1 MPLREPGLVS
11 LLRAEPGGRCGRPG
25 AASAGDRRWFPSA
38 SAPSAARRT
47 LSFIGLSFL
56 AARLTRQ
63 AKAAGSRRIKTNI
76 CTQRGGFQPREAP
89 AAPCAAG
96 APPSAS
102 GAVYLF
108 GVCAG
113 PEHPAGAPVAAA
125 PPRGSG
131 AVSLSE
137 GTRDFQEN
145 GTADK
150 ESGRRRPPPRRG
162 HRPAR
167 HGPDRPGSA
176 RLCAPGTMAA
186 PEKEGEAQKLRF
198 GPWLLSAIDSGSYRG
213 LRWIDSARTIFR
225 VPWKHNARKDIT
237 SSDLEV
243 FKAWAKVSGRYEEGS
258 EDPAKWKTNFRCA
271 LSSTHMFR
279 LEYDHSKRGDDPH
292 KVFSIVSAT
301 LQDSKEGD
309 SSILNP
315 VVAQQEEDSSIPNP
329 VVAQQVAQEQLQL
342 ELHPQDMA
350 SAITVPESTDPT
362 QLSILEELLQQCGI
376 SPRDFGSQAASWVPA
391 GGYPAGDTPH
401 QDALLQPHQ
410 DALLQ
415 PHQDTLLQPHQEIL
429 LQPHQ
434 DTLLQPYTDT
444 SQNSCS
450 PATTF
455 PQWVEQ
461 PTYQPAGL
469 MPPEQTGAVPR
480 PCPPAEGTVPVQY
493 AAEATLFAPAASSV
507 PQPRLLRADSDGIL
521 DVTIYYR
528 GKEFH
533 REVVGGSHCLLTYQP
548 PGLAEA
554 PCPWQVVR
562 FPSPAGVAD
571 GKQRRIT
578 EELLGVAGL
587 QLEIRASK
595 VFATRRKKCK
605 VFWALSQQLEGGEEP
620 PPNLLC
626 RDQETPIFDFNE
638 FCTELWDFHI
648 GQRRRS
654 PDFTIYLCFGQ
665 AFSKAKPKESKLI
678 LVKLV
683 PKVCELY
690 YEQFL
695 QAGASSLDSHTIS
708 LQLSNSLDLMELIE
722 QYNMQLG

>member
-1 MPLREPGLVS
+1 
-11 LLRAEPGGRCGRPG
+11 
-25 AASAGDRRWFPSA
+25 
-38 SAPSAARRT
+38 
-47 LSFIGLSFL
+47 
-56 AARLTRQ
+56 
-63 AKAAGSRRIKTNI
+63 
-76 CTQRGGFQPREAP
+76 
-89 AAPCAAG
+89 
-96 APPSAS
+96 
-102 GAVYLF
+102 
-108 GVCAG
+108 
-113 PEHPAGAPVAAA
+113 
-125 PPRGSG
+125 
-131 AVSLSE
+131 
-137 GTRDFQEN
+137 
-145 GTADK
+145 
-150 ESGRRRPPPRRG
+150 
-162 HRPAR
+162 
-167 HGPDRPGSA
+167 
-176 RLCAPGTMAA
+176 MAA

-292 KVFSIVSAT
+292 KVFSIVSGEPRPMEELCWVGWGGQSMDLP
-301 LQDSKEGD
+301 LQVLSFQLPSRTVRRE
-309 SSILNP
+309 
-315 VVAQQEEDSSIPNP
+315 IPTSYP
-329 VVAQQVAQEQLQL
+329 LCSPL
-342 ELHPQDMA
+342 
-350 SAITVPESTDPT
+350 ESTDPT

-391 GGYPAGDTPH
+391 G
-401 QDALLQPHQ
+401 
-410 DALLQ
+410 
-415 PHQDTLLQPHQEIL
+415 E
-429 LQPHQ
+429 
-434 DTLLQPYTDT
+434 T
-444 SQNSCS
+444 SS
-450 PATTF
+450 A
-455 PQWVEQ
+455 
-461 PTYQPAGL
+461 
-469 MPPEQTGAVPR
+469 
-480 PCPPAEGTVPVQY
+480 PPAHRWLPCRGHSSPGCP
-493 AAEATLFAPAASSV
+493 APASPGRPAPASPGHPAPAS
-507 PQPRLLRADSDGIL
+507 PGDPAPASPGHPAPALHRHQPKQLLPYGIL

>member
-1 MPLREPGLVS
+1 
-11 LLRAEPGGRCGRPG
+11 
-25 AASAGDRRWFPSA
+25 
-38 SAPSAARRT
+38 
-47 LSFIGLSFL
+47 
-56 AARLTRQ
+56 
-63 AKAAGSRRIKTNI
+63 
-76 CTQRGGFQPREAP
+76 
-89 AAPCAAG
+89 
-96 APPSAS
+96 
-102 GAVYLF
+102 
-108 GVCAG
+108 
-113 PEHPAGAPVAAA
+113 
-125 PPRGSG
+125 
-131 AVSLSE
+131 
-137 GTRDFQEN
+137 
-145 GTADK
+145 
-150 ESGRRRPPPRRG
+150 
-162 HRPAR
+162 
-167 HGPDRPGSA
+167 
-176 RLCAPGTMAA
+176 MAA
-186 PEKEGEAQKLRF
+186 PEEGEAQKLRF
-198 GPWLLSAIDSGSYRG
+198 GPWLLNAINTGRYRG
-213 LRWIDSARTIFR
+213 LRWIDSARTTFR

-237 SSDLEV
+237 NSDLEV
-243 FKAWAKVSGRYEEGS
+243 FRAWAEVSGRYEEGS

-271 LSSTHMFR
+271 LSSTHMFK

-315 VVAQQEEDSSIPNP
+315 VVTQQEGDSSILNP

-350 SAITVPESTDPT
+350 SAVTVPESTDPT
-362 QLSILEELLQQCGI
+362 KLLEELLQQCDI
-376 SPRDFGSQAASWVPA
+376 SSCNFGSLATSC
-391 GGYPAGDTPH
+391 AGDTPH

-415 PHQDTLLQPHQEIL
+415 PHQDAL

-434 DTLLQPYTDT
+434 DALLQPYADI
-444 SQNSCS
+444 SQNSCY
-450 PATTF
+450 PPTTF
-455 PQWVEQ
+455 PEWVPTVEQ
-461 PTYQPAGL
+461 PTLDTYQPVGL
-469 MPPEQTGAVPR
+469 MPPEETGAVPA
-480 PCPPAEGTVPVQY
+480 PCQLAEGTVPGQY
-493 AAEATLFAPAASSV
+493 AAEATLFVPAASPV
-507 PQPRLLRADSDGIL
+507 PQPRLLRADTDGIL

-548 PGLAEA
+548 PSLVEA
-554 PCPWQVVR
+554 PCPWHVVH
-562 FPSPAGVAD
+562 FPSPASVAD

-578 EELLGVAGL
+578 EDLLGIAGL

-595 VFATRRKKCK
+595 VFATRREKCK

-626 RDQETPIFDFNE
+626 RDQETPIFDFSK
-638 FCTELWDFHI
+638 FCTELTDFYN

-665 AFSKAKPKESKLI
+665 AFSKDKPKESKLI

-683 PKVCELY
+683 PKVCEYY
-690 YEQFL
+690 YEQVL

-708 LQLSNSLDLMELIE
+708 LQLSNSFDLMEFIE